1 MQTLVFFSCI
11 VCLIIF
17 TVNSFLSTMI
27 NNKKKEQ
34 KNKSCKWCKL
44 GISKFEMFFRK
55 ISFFTVE
62 VKLLFFSKIW
72 WRQIFLS
79 PIKTFHT
86 AIHLVSQLLNSR
98 NENMIITIIVIINLL
113 LASTKSFTI
122 KKIIY
127 TFSSNV
133 ADVIIQTRDLK
144 HLKLQKV
151 FKAKQNIKKL
161 QLHFYTG
168 HTVETI
174 LRKHWSF
181 RCSFTDS

>member
-1 MQTLVFFSCI
+1 
-11 VCLIIF
+11 
-17 TVNSFLSTMI
+17 
-27 NNKKKEQ
+27 
-34 KNKSCKWCKL
+34 
-44 GISKFEMFFRK
+44 
-55 ISFFTVE
+55 
-62 VKLLFFSKIW
+62 
-72 WRQIFLS
+72 
-79 PIKTFHT
+79 
-86 AIHLVSQLLNSR
+86 
-98 NENMIITIIVIINLL
+98 MIITIIVIINLL

-161 QLHFYTG
+161 QMHFYTG

-174 LRKHWSF
+174 LRKH
-181 RCSFTDS
+181 